1 MVATCFFI
9 AESVTLNLGIV
20 RPVYDDMSVA
30 FSMTPTHYPSLL
42 LFSRNSNT
50 PMVALLFSNKCQ
62 IPKGLEN
69 FALME
74 NVNAVMKLTQ
84 KIRFVVDLL
93 RIKPVGI
100 MSRRETL
107 YYERF

>member
-42 LFSRNSNT
+42 LFSKNSNM

-62 IPKGLEN
+62 IPKDLEI
-69 FALME
+69 FVLME
-74 NVNAVMKLTQ
+74 NVNAAMKSTQ
-84 KIRFVVDLL
+84 KTRFVVDLL
-93 RIKPVGI
+93 RIKPVGTI
-100 MSRRETL
+100 LRREI
-107 YYERF
+107 